1 MYYEARYEP
10 QNSKNLSDKAKVFV
24 DKIIAVQD
32 GGHEELTSGKKTVVY
47 IASPNFGLIPNSDL
61 KKISSIPFSKWTE
74 LSQMNDQLL
83 ADSL

>member
-10 QNSKNLSDKAKVFV
+10 QNSENLSDKANVFV
-24 DKIIAVQD
+24 GKMIAVQD

-61 KKISSIPFSKWTE
+61 KNITSIPFSKWTT
-74 LSQMNDQLL
+74 LSESNNQLL